1 MSKPLTIE
9 QLKTLKEDD
18 WIYIKDLE
26 FGNDF
31 YATVTDTYLGES
43 AKYINIASAG
53 WYQEFW
59 FESYGTKWTAY
70 KNKEQAEGEYDSL
83 AVELEAIKQDKA
95 NLERTI
101 EEMNEVL
108 EANGITIDSDGNV
121 NDSRVE
127 QAKKQVAKE
136 ILDNIYCVVN
146 RFLDDDTLEY
156 IFDSQYKKYG
166 VEIDE

>member
-9 QLKTLKEDD
+9 ELKALKEDD

-59 FESYGTKWTAY
+59 FESYGTEWLAY
-70 KNKEQAEGEYDSL
+70 KNKEEAEGEY
-83 AVELEAIKQDKA
+83 
-95 NLERTI
+95 
-101 EEMNEVL
+101 
-108 EANGITIDSDGNV
+108 
-121 NDSRVE
+121 DSRVE
-127 QAKKQVAKE
+127 QAKKQTAKE

-166 VEIDE
+166 VEVDE

>member
-1 MSKPLTIE
+1 MNKPLTIE

-59 FESYGTKWTAY
+59 FESYGTEWLAY
-70 KNKEQAEGEYDSL
+70 KNKEEAEGKDTEIIERIEKAYEHNVAECERCMRKVDIKHQF
-83 AVELEAIKQDKA
+83 ALES
-95 NLERTI
+95 
-101 EEMNEVL
+101 M
-108 EANGITIDSDGNV
+108 
-121 NDSRVE
+121 SRQIRKE
-127 QAKKQVAKE
+127 VAKE
-136 ILDNIYCVVN
+136 ILQCWYNENKALGNEQDYV
-146 RFLDDDTLEY
+146 LELAE
-156 IFDSQYKKYG
+156 KYG
-166 VEIDE
+166 VEMDE